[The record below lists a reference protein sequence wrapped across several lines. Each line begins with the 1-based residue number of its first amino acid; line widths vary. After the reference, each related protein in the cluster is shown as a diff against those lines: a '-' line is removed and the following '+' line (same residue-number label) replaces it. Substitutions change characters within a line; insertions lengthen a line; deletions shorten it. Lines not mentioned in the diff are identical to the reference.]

1 MAEEPGSLIS
11 KDRLKRVLGRS
22 EQGGS
27 LPRAR
32 KTAILFAG
40 LVLLAALVAWLDPR
54 PSLRHVDVAMLS
66 GSPSG
71 RYHAVVDGF
80 AGEVSRRKGRLINVA
95 TAGSAENIQRLIA
108 ARKSCDVHLALVQD
122 GMLYP
127 DGHGLELIG
136 RLPQPESL
144 IILGR
149 NVDRFKVPGDL
160 KGVRL
165 GIGPVGSGTEQLMR
179 RVLGAAAGLDVIV
192 ATPSIDEQLD
202 MLERGELDLGAM
214 VISEQARLLSDAV
227 VRRNL
232 DILAMP
238 NVDSL
243 PRHLPF
249 ARVGVIEAG
258 QLDYVRLLPR
268 VDKQVLQID
277 TLIVGNGCAANG
289 ALQGL
294 MVAAAELSPTFVR
307 HNRGAP
313 NQTRLPMNSVAQSF
327 FKDEGPD
334 VLGTYAPWAVDIMP
348 LPTWIQIGVAIS
360 LLFSAMGVAHRFRLW
375 RVDAQRVRLESEIP
389 ELFGPGTTVGAIAE
403 MPADPRHAAPEARA
417 RLDGLMARLG
427 SLAERCRRQS
437 LSVLVPMGEE
447 MSYRY
452 QETLIYDLITA
463 LRLYRDRLPTGP
475 GAQPPLPGAP
485 RI

>member
-1 MAEEPGSLIS
+1 MAEKPGSLGS
-11 KDRLKRVLGRS
+11 QDRLKRILGRP
-22 EQGGS
+22 EQHGS
-27 LPRAR
+27 LSPAI

-40 LVLLAALVAWLDPR
+40 LLLLAAMVIWLDPR
-54 PSLRHVDVAMLS
+54 PSLRHVEVTMLS

-71 RYHAVVDGF
+71 RYHDLVDGF
-80 AGEVSRRKGRLINVA
+80 AGEVSRREGRLINVP

-108 ARKSCDVHLALVQD
+108 ARKTCDVHLALVQD

-127 DGHGLELIG
+127 EGHGLELIG

-149 NVDRFKVPGDL
+149 NLDRFTVPADL
-160 KGVRL
+160 KSVRL

-179 RVLGAAAGLDVIV
+179 RVLGAAAGLDVV
-192 ATPSIDEQLD
+192 VVTPSIDEQLD

-214 VISEQARLLSDAV
+214 VISDQAKLLSDAV

-232 DILAMP
+232 DILTMP
-238 NVDSL
+238 YVDSL

-258 QLDYVRLLPR
+258 QLDYVQLLPR

-277 TLIVGNGCAANG
+277 TLIVGNGCASNG

-294 MVAAAELSPTFVR
+294 MVAVASLSPTFVR
-307 HNRGAP
+307 HNGSAP
-313 NQTRLPMNSVAQSF
+313 NQTGLPMNSVAQNF

-334 VLGTYAPWAVDIMP
+334 VLGTYAPWASDIMP
-348 LPTWIQIGVAIS
+348 LPTWIQIGVALS
-360 LLFSAMGVAHRFRLW
+360 LLFSGMGVAHRFRLW
-375 RVDAQRVRLESEIP
+375 RVDAQRVKLESDIP
-389 ELFGPGTTVGAIAE
+389 EFFGAGTTVGAIAE
-403 MPADPRHAAPEARA
+403 IPADPRHATPEARA
-417 RLDGLMARLG
+417 RLDALIADLTA
-427 SLAERCRRQS
+427 LAERCRKQS

-452 QETLIYDLITA
+452 QESLIYDLINA
-463 LRLYRDRLPTGP
+463 LRLYRDRLPP
-475 GAQPPLPGAP
+475 GT
-485 RI
+485 

>member
-1 MAEEPGSLIS
+1 MAEQPGGLIS
-11 KDRLKRVLGRS
+11 KDRLKRVLGRP

-27 LPRAR
+27 LSPAM
-32 KTAILFAG
+32 KTALFFAG
-40 LVLLAALVAWLDPR
+40 LFVLAALVAWLDPR
-54 PSLRHVDVAMLS
+54 PSLRHVEVTMLS
-66 GSPSG
+66 GSPTG

-80 AGEVSRRKGRLINVA
+80 AGEVSRRKGKLVNVP

-108 ARKSCDVHLALVQD
+108 ARKTCDVHLALVQD
-122 GMLYP
+122 GMFYP
-127 DGHGLELIG
+127 EGHGLELIG

-149 NVDRFKVPGDL
+149 NLDRFKVPADL
-160 KGVRL
+160 KSVRL

-179 RVLGAAAGLDVIV
+179 RVLGAAAGLDAVV
-192 ATPSIDEQLD
+192 ETPSIDEQLD

-214 VISEQARLLSDAV
+214 VISEQAKLLSDAV

-238 NVDSL
+238 YVDAL

-258 QLDYVRLLPR
+258 QLDYVQLLPR

-277 TLIVGNGCAANG
+277 TLIVGNGCASNG

-294 MVAAAELSPTFVR
+294 MVAATHLSPTFVR
-307 HNRGAP
+307 HNSSAP
-313 NQTRLPMNSVAQSF
+313 NQTGLPMNSVAQSF

-334 VLGTYAPWAVDIMP
+334 VLGTYAPWASDIMP
-348 LPTWIQIGVAIS
+348 LPTWIQIGVALS
-360 LLFSAMGVAHRFRLW
+360 LLFSGMGMAHRFRLW
-375 RVDAQRVRLESEIP
+375 RVDAHRVKLESEIP
-389 ELFGPGTTVGAIAE
+389 ELFGASITVGAIAE
-403 MPADPRHAAPEARA
+403 MPADPRHATPQARA
-417 RLDGLMARLG
+417 RLEALMAHLTA
-427 SLAERCRRQS
+427 LAERCRKQS

-463 LRLYRDRLPTGP
+463 LRLYRDRLPAGS
-475 GAQPPLPGAP
+475 
-485 RI
+485 